1 MVFQDMSWKDLQV
14 FFKTKEKAENIVK
27 RVKWADK
34 LEEIRYFIKEKDLI
48 NDNDSNEKQY
58 ENQENEID
66 VQNNKNKSHNTQKT
80 DANIEV
86 INEQPNEPQENK
98 PAYRFTKEMVR
109 LALYRNGG
117 SNAQKNWRKLFRLVS
132 SAVLDD
138 RINEIMES
146 DWV

>member
-14 FFKTKEKAENIVK
+14 FFKTKEKAENMVK

-34 LEEIRYFIKEKDLI
+34 LEEIRYFIKEKDL
-48 NDNDSNEKQY
+48 NSDSDVNEKQ
-58 ENQENEID
+58 EDEIEAR
-66 VQNNKNKSHNTQKT
+66 NNKNKACNSMKT
-80 DANIEV
+80 DSNIEV
-86 INEQPNEPQENK
+86 INEQQQQQESQGNK

-117 SNAQKNWRKLFRLVS
+117 SNAQKNWKKLFRLVS

-146 DWV
+146 EWV

>member
-14 FFKTKEKAENIVK
+14 FFKTKEKAENMVK

-34 LEEIRYFIKEKDLI
+34 LEEIRYFIKEKDFI
-48 NDNDSNEKQY
+48 SESDVNEKQ
-58 ENQENEID
+58 EDEID
-66 VQNNKNKSHNTQKT
+66 ARNMKNKVRNSGTRT
-80 DANIEV
+80 DSSV
-86 INEQPNEPQENK
+86 INEQQQQQDCQPNK
-98 PAYRFTKEMVR
+98 PAYKFTKEMVR

-117 SNAQKNWRKLFRLVS
+117 SNAQKNWKKLFRLVS

-146 DWV
+146 EWV